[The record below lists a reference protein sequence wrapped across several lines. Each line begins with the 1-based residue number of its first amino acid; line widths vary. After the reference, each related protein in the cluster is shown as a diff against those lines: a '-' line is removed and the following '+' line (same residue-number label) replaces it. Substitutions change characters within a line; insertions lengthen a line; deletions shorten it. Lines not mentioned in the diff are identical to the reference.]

1 MPTEPAQ
8 TYDHTGPSFS
18 TPGETEIRLLD
29 AAGEVFADRGFR
41 EATVREICAKA
52 GANIAAVNYHFG
64 DKERLYH
71 AVIAHAG
78 TLAIAKYPPS
88 GKVPSHA
95 PVEERLH
102 AYIAMFLERLLDE
115 SGGRPAWH
123 GRLMAR
129 EMIEPTGALDEI
141 VKRFIEPQHL
151 RLREMLQELATRAG
165 HPLCAQS
172 LRWCACSVVGQC
184 LFYKHCRPVV
194 ERLMPEQDFGPGER
208 SAIAAHI
215 TRFCIAGVMAAAQ
228 SPSVPRSRAR
238 AKEGPSS

>member
-1 MPTEPAQ
+1 MPA
-8 TYDHTGPSFS
+8 GPVQPLP
-18 TPGETEIRLLD
+18 TVPPTGETEIRLLD

-78 TLAIAKYPPS
+78 TLAIAKYPPG
-88 GKVPSHA
+88 GKIHSDA

-141 VKRFIEPQHL
+141 VKRFIEPQHI
-151 RLREMLQELATRAG
+151 RLREMLQELATGAG
-165 HPLCAQS
+165 HPLSAQS

-194 ERLMPEQDFGPGER
+194 ERLMPEQAFGADQR
-208 SAIAAHI
+208 AAIADHI
-215 TRFCIAGVMAAAQ
+215 TRFCIAGVMATAQ
-228 SPSVPRSRAR
+228 LPSVPRSRTR
-238 AKEGPSS
+238 ATGRPST